1 MEKRNSLFLDA
12 VKQSKMMASDVNS
25 GLAGGERMMACA
37 AFIWAP
43 YAINLLTQLSVLVSD
58 LLKQLHLPSMFSN
71 N

>member
-12 VKQSKMMASDVNS
+12 VKQSKMMAFAVNS
-25 GLAGGERMMACA
+25 GLGAEERMMACA

-43 YAINLLTQLSVLVSD
+43 YAINLPTQWSVPDRD
-58 LLKQLHLPSMFSN
+58 LPKQPQPPSMFSN